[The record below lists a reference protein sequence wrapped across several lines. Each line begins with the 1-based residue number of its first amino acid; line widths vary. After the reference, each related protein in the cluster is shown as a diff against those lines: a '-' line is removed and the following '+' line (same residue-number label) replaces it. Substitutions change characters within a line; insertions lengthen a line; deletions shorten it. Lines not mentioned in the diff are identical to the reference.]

1 MIYFLNGSISKSLN
15 ALKHYAT
22 FLNDIIILKGEI
34 MSVELRPWTDQDYEE
49 LVHICNHID
58 RTYLSDTIPNP
69 YHLEDAKEYIAL
81 ANQSEGQTG
90 IYRAILNDGKIV
102 GNISVVKK
110 KDIRKKDSELG
121 YYLGKEFCSR
131 GIMTEA
137 VRQILLLSFKQ
148 LDIIRISAY
157 TFAENIASQRV
168 LEKNGF
174 IKEGIARNSF
184 FKNNQIH
191 DEFLFSIL
199 KEGVK

>member
-1 MIYFLNGSISKSLN
+1 
-15 ALKHYAT
+15 
-22 FLNDIIILKGEI
+22 

-81 ANQSEGQTG
+81 TNQSEGQTG

-137 VRQILLLSFKQ
+137 VRQILLLSFNR

-174 IKEGIARNSF
+174 IKEGIAKNSF

>member
-1 MIYFLNGSISKSLN
+1 
-15 ALKHYAT
+15 
-22 FLNDIIILKGEI
+22 
-34 MSVELRPWTDQDYEE
+34 MSVELRPWTDQDYEV

-58 RTYLSDTIPNP
+58 RAYLSDTIPNP
-69 YHLEDAKEYIAL
+69 YHLEDAKEYIAM

-121 YYLGKEFCSR
+121 YYLDKEFCSR

-174 IKEGIARNSF
+174 IREGIAKNSF

-191 DEFLFSIL
+191 DEFLFGIL
-199 KEGVK
+199 KEGAK

>member
-1 MIYFLNGSISKSLN
+1 MVFSKSLN
-15 ALKHYAT
+15 VLKYYAT

-34 MSVELRPWTDQDYEE
+34 MSVELRPWTDQDYEA
-49 LVHICNHID
+49 LVYICNHID

-69 YHLEDAKEYIAL
+69 YHLEDAKEYIAI
-81 ANQSEGQTG
+81 ANQSEGETG

-137 VRQILLLSFKQ
+137 VRQILPLSFNR

-184 FKNNQIH
+184 FKNNKIH

>member
-1 MIYFLNGSISKSLN
+1 MVFSKSLN
-15 ALKHYAT
+15 VLKYYAT

-137 VRQILLLSFKQ
+137 VRQILPLSFNR

-168 LEKNGF
+168 LEKNSF
-174 IKEGIARNSF
+174 IKEGIAKNSF

>member
-1 MIYFLNGSISKSLN
+1 MVLFSKSLN
-15 ALKHYAT
+15 VLKHYAT
-22 FLNDIIILKGEI
+22 FLNDIIIIKGEI
-34 MSVELRPWTDQDYEE
+34 MSVELRPWTDQDYEA

-69 YHLEDAKEYIAL
+69 YHLEDAKEYIAI

-110 KDIRKKDSELG
+110 KDIRQKDSELG
-121 YYLGKEFCSR
+121 YYLDKDFCSR

-137 VRQILLLSFKQ
+137 VRQILLLSFNR

-174 IKEGIARNSF
+174 TKEGIAKNSF

-199 KEGVK
+199 KEGAK

>member
-1 MIYFLNGSISKSLN
+1 MVFSKSLN
-15 ALKHYAT
+15 VLKYYAT

-34 MSVELRPWTDQDYEE
+34 MSVELRPWTDQDYEA
-49 LVHICNHID
+49 LAHICNHID

-137 VRQILLLSFKQ
+137 VRQILSLSFNR

>member
-1 MIYFLNGSISKSLN
+1 MVFSKSLN
-15 ALKHYAT
+15 VLKYYAT

-69 YHLEDAKEYIAL
+69 YHLEDAKEYIAM

-137 VRQILLLSFKQ
+137 VRQILSLSFNR

-174 IKEGIARNSF
+174 IKEGIAKNSF

>member
-1 MIYFLNGSISKSLN
+1 MVFSKSLN
-15 ALKHYAT
+15 VLKYYAT

-58 RTYLSDTIPNP
+58 RTYLSDTIPNS

-137 VRQILLLSFKQ
+137 VRQILPLSFNR

-174 IKEGIARNSF
+174 IREGIAKNSF

-191 DEFLFSIL
+191 DEFLFGIL
-199 KEGVK
+199 KEGAK

>member
-1 MIYFLNGSISKSLN
+1 
-15 ALKHYAT
+15 
-22 FLNDIIILKGEI
+22 
-34 MSVELRPWTDQDYEE
+34 MSVELRPWTDQDYEA
-49 LVHICNHID
+49 LVYICNHID

-69 YHLEDAKEYIAL
+69 YHLEDAKEYIAI
-81 ANQSEGQTG
+81 ANQSEGETG
-90 IYRAILNDGKIV
+90 IYRAILNDGKI
-102 GNISVVKK
+102 
-110 KDIRKKDSELG
+110 DSELG

-137 VRQILLLSFKQ
+137 VRQILPLSFNR

-184 FKNNQIH
+184 FKNNKIH

>member
-1 MIYFLNGSISKSLN
+1 
-15 ALKHYAT
+15 
-22 FLNDIIILKGEI
+22 
-34 MSVELRPWTDQDYEE
+34 MSVELRPWTDQDYEA
-49 LVHICNHID
+49 LAHICNHID

-69 YHLEDAKEYIAL
+69 YHLEDAKEYIAM

-110 KDIRKKDSELG
+110 KYIRKKDSELG

-191 DEFLFSIL
+191 DEFLFGIL
-199 KEGVK
+199 KEGAK

>member
-1 MIYFLNGSISKSLN
+1 MVLFFEFIECIKTLRGIFNV
-15 ALKHYAT
+15 
-22 FLNDIIILKGEI
+22 IIILKGEI
-34 MSVELRPWTDQDYEE
+34 MSVELRPWTDQDYEV

-58 RTYLSDTIPNP
+58 RAYLSDTIPNP
-69 YHLEDAKEYIAL
+69 YHLEDAKEYIAM

-110 KDIRKKDSELG
+110 KDIRQKDSELG
-121 YYLGKEFCSR
+121 YYLDKDFCSR

>member
-1 MIYFLNGSISKSLN
+1 MVFSKSLN
-15 ALKHYAT
+15 VLKYYAT

-137 VRQILLLSFKQ
+137 VRQILLLSFNR

-174 IKEGIARNSF
+174 IREGIAKNSF

>member
-1 MIYFLNGSISKSLN
+1 MVFSKSLN
-15 ALKHYAT
+15 VLKYYAT

-137 VRQILLLSFKQ
+137 VRQILLLSFNR

-174 IKEGIARNSF
+174 IKEGIAKNSF

>member
-1 MIYFLNGSISKSLN
+1 MVFSKSLN
-15 ALKHYAT
+15 VLKYYAT

-34 MSVELRPWTDQDYEE
+34 MSVELRPWTDQDYEA

-137 VRQILLLSFKQ
+137 VRQILLLSFNR

-174 IKEGIARNSF
+174 IKEGIAKNSF

>member
-1 MIYFLNGSISKSLN
+1 M
-15 ALKHYAT
+15 A
-22 FLNDIIILKGEI
+22 
-34 MSVELRPWTDQDYEE
+34 VELRPWTDQDYEA
-49 LVHICNHID
+49 LVYICNHID

-69 YHLEDAKEYIAL
+69 YHLEDAKEYIAI
-81 ANQSEGQTG
+81 ANQSEGHTG

-168 LEKNGF
+168 LEKNSF

>member
-1 MIYFLNGSISKSLN
+1 MVFSKSLN
-15 ALKHYAT
+15 VLKYYAT

-137 VRQILLLSFKQ
+137 VRQILSLSFNR

-174 IKEGIARNSF
+174 IKEGIAKNSF